1 MGFVIHQEGQGKPAK
16 NRRARSLSQQR
27 TYEAIQK
34 EKQDIKALFISGYT
48 GDIVLDK
55 GIHDKAYDY
64 ISKPLSPKELLHEFR
79 EILDK

>member
-1 MGFVIHQEGQGKPAK
+1 M
-16 NRRARSLSQQR
+16 
-27 TYEAIQK
+27 
-34 EKQDIKALFISGYT
+34 SGYT

-64 ISKPLSPKELLHEFR
+64 ISKPLSPKDLLQKIR